1 MINQIKILSEP
12 SIQNPYV
19 IVYKPK
25 GIPSAPLSLDDT
37 NNVYSQV
44 AQKFPELDIVIG
56 KKEIEHGLIHRLDT
70 VTDGLLVITSTQQAY
85 DFFIEQQS
93 IGNFIKFYSA
103 ECKINKQNSEI
114 LEGFPKIDFD
124 LSKDFFTISSFF
136 RTYKQG
142 GKEVRPVIENSSK
155 FAKKKMGKLKE
166 YSTNVQIL
174 QRDCDTVKVECSI
187 KQGFK
192 HQVRCHLAWIG
203 LPIINDC
210 VYNKESL
217 NENKEIC
224 FSATKLKFVHP
235 ITKEI
240 IEYEY
245 KE

>member
-1 MINQIKILSEP
+1 M
-12 SIQNPYV
+12 
-19 IVYKPK
+19 
-25 GIPSAPLSLDDT
+25 
-37 NNVYSQV
+37 
-44 AQKFPELDIVIG
+44 
-56 KKEIEHGLIHRLDT
+56 IHRLDT
-70 VTDGLLVITSTQQAY
+70 VTDGLLVIAATQEAY

-93 IGNFIKFYSA
+93 LGNFIKFYSA

-166 YSTNVQIL
+166 YSTNVQII
-174 QRDCDTVKVECSI
+174 QRNGDTVKVECSI

-245 KE
+245 KK